1 LKTLSGVNLHLAL
14 IHYPVVNRHGAI
26 VASAVTNLD
35 LHDIARAARTF
46 GAKALHVI
54 TPLADQR
61 ELAEKIVRHWTRG
74 PGGVHNPKRR
84 EALELVRVTAS
95 LDETRSSIA
104 ETYGRPPVVVATC
117 ARRQPAALGF
127 GELGDRL
134 QKGAPHLVLFG
145 TAWGMSP
152 ELIAA
157 SDAVLEPIG
166 DDAGYNHL
174 SVRSAVAIVLDRLTA
189 HRRQSSN

>member
-1 LKTLSGVNLHLAL
+1 
-14 IHYPVVNRHGAI
+14 VVNKHGDT

-35 LHDIARAARTF
+35 LHDIARAACTF
-46 GAKALHVI
+46 GVHALHVI

-84 EALELVRVTAS
+84 QALELVRVTSS
-95 LDETRSSIA
+95 LAETRA
-104 ETYGRPPVVVATC
+104 LMVATYGRPPVVVATC
-117 ARRQPAALGF
+117 ARRYPAAFGF
-127 GELGDRL
+127 GELARRL
-134 QKGAPHLVLFG
+134 QDGAPHLVLFG
-145 TAWGMSP
+145 TAWGLSP

-166 DDAGYNHL
+166 DHAGYNHL
-174 SVRSAVAIVLDRLTA
+174 SVRSAAAIVLDRLMM
-189 HRRQSSN
+189 HRH